1 MGHVMAP
8 MNPPMPSP
16 GSTDSARAAPL
27 RWYEL
32 LRDSLPLRTIALGA
46 EGSLL
51 MLLGSLGAGGTLMRD
66 PVLADGPLSLIRYGH
81 GRELAFAATYLGFA
95 VLLWAWIR
103 LGRGVLAHLVPAR
116 GVLLAGAAW
125 MVPLLIAPPLFTRDV
140 YSYLGQGLLAVHGL
154 DPYAFGPA
162 VLDGPLPDNVHPTWH
177 TTPAPYGPLFIAISA
192 AMAWAVGNHVLV
204 GVIAFR
210 LLVLLG
216 LVLFAAVLPGLVRHL
231 GGRLPVA
238 SWIAVASPLTVTQLV
253 GGPHNDLLVVGLL
266 AAGALLALRNFHASA
281 VAVVTVAMA
290 IKATA
295 GVLLPFL
302 VWMWAGRYGGPLGRR
317 FLRAVVPALGVF
329 GAVFGACTSV
339 VGAGFGWLPALS
351 APSIIVNYLSV
362 PTGLGQ
368 AVHGVVSLFVDVP
381 GAAFIETGRALG
393 MLALAGV
400 LVHQWWQAREG
411 GTEAVRRAAIALCAA
426 ALLGPTVLPWYLSW
440 SMALACAL
448 PWSKRALTMLVGG
461 QVVLILAYYPDGE
474 QAMFNWPYMA
484 GVVALALLAAASLL
498 RFDPLN
504 LHEPRAERKVV
515 STPEEA
521 HPETG
526 ITLYDEPAA
535 TQTGEHPDRRG

>member
-1 MGHVMAP
+1 
-8 MNPPMPSP
+8 MNSPTPFPEAAEPPPRTS
-16 GSTDSARAAPL
+16 PL
-27 RWYEL
+27 RWHDL
-32 LRDSLPLRTIALGA
+32 FRGPLPLRTIALGA
-46 EGSLL
+46 AGSLL
-51 MLLGSLGAGGTLMRD
+51 VLLGSLGAGGTLMRD
-66 PVLADGPLSLIRYGH
+66 PVLGDGPLSLIRYGH
-81 GRELAFAATYLGFA
+81 GRELALAVTYLGFA

-125 MVPLLIAPPLFTRDV
+125 MAPLLIAPPLFTRDV
-140 YSYLGQGLLAVHGL
+140 YSYLGQGLLVVHGL
-154 DPYAFGPA
+154 DPYALGPA
-162 VLDGPLPDNVHPTWH
+162 VLNGPIPENVHPTWH
-177 TTPAPYGPLFIAISA
+177 TTPAPYGPLFIAISTV
-192 AMAWAVGNHVLV
+192 MAWAVGEHVLV

-238 SWIAVASPLTVTQLV
+238 LWIAVASPLTVTQLV

-266 AAGALLALRNFHASA
+266 AAGALLALRGFHVSA

-302 VWMWAGRYGGPLGRR
+302 VWIWASNREGPLGWR
-317 FLRAVVPALGVF
+317 FLRSVVPALGVF
-329 GAVFGACTSV
+329 GAVFGACTAV
-339 VGAGFGWLPALS
+339 AGVGFGWLPALS

-362 PTGLGQ
+362 PTGVGQ
-368 AVHGVVSLFVDVP
+368 AVHGLVSLFADVP
-381 GAAFIETGRALG
+381 GAVFIETGRALG

-400 LVHQWWQAREG
+400 LVHQWWQARNG
-411 GTEAVRRAAIALCAA
+411 GAEAIRRAAIALCAA

-448 PWSKRALTMLVGG
+448 PWSKRALTVLVGG
-461 QVVLILAYYPDGE
+461 QVVLVLAYYPDGE
-474 QAMFNWPYMA
+474 QGMFNWPYMA

-504 LHEPRAERKVV
+504 LHGPRPARGDA
-515 STPEEA
+515 SAPDDA
-521 HPETG
+521 HPEAG
-526 ITLYDEPAA
+526 IALDEPATA
-535 TQTGEHPDRRG
+535 GAGEHTDRSSRRG